1 MAQNTDTDMDDPQF
15 FRDVREKQSDV
26 REKQIENSRN
36 FKKYWRCETS
46 GRTGRKFYV
55 HIESGKGCWPQDFKK
70 VCNNMHVE
78 VRIPEG
84 MPR

>member
-1 MAQNTDTDMDDPQF
+1 MVQNADTDMDDPQF
-15 FRDVREKQSDV
+15 VRDVREK
-26 REKQIENSRN
+26 RIENSPN
-36 FKKYWRCETS
+36 FKKYWRCES